1 MVIRQTRR
9 GFLCGALSLLAAP
22 RLHAGE
28 PRRLVTLEW
37 LATEIALL
45 LGEHPVGVADLD
57 GYRRWVSVDNDGLAG
72 AVDVG
77 GRQQP
82 SMEALNRL
90 RPDLILSS
98 TLRHRALEQRLSEVA
113 PTKLLDDEPQDGD
126 LLTAVYTATKAA
138 GEALGR
144 SEAADALL
152 ADFDTKLA
160 DIATDIAGSKLGGQ
174 AVIVAQPL
182 PGVPRLRIFTS
193 NSAVMQI
200 FVRAGFTAALDLP
213 AEPFGFSTIGLE
225 GLAAL
230 DGKSKLILLAEEA
243 PAELENSALWPMLPV
258 VVSGGVVPVGLPSWP
273 FGGPASLLGLATNTI
288 AKMQA

>member
-1 MVIRQTRR
+1 MVIRPTRR
-9 GFLCGALSLLAAP
+9 GFLCGALSLLVAP

-45 LGEHPVGVADLD
+45 LGERPIGVADLD
-57 GYRRWVSVDNDGLAG
+57 GYRRWVSIQNDGLAD
-72 AVDVG
+72 AIDVG

-98 TLRHRALEQRLSEVA
+98 AQRHLVLEQQLSEVA
-113 PTKLLDDEPQDGD
+113 PTRLLDDQPQDGD
-126 LLTAVYTATKAA
+126 LLAAVYTATKAA

-144 SEAADALL
+144 SEAANGLL
-152 ADFDTKLA
+152 ADFDTKL
-160 DIATDIAGSKLGGQ
+160 TDIAADLVGSKLGGQ
-174 AVIVAQPL
+174 PVLVAQPL

-193 NSAVMQI
+193 NSAVMRM

-213 AEPFGFSTIGLE
+213 AEPSGFSTIGLE

-230 DGKSKLILLAEEA
+230 DGKSRLILLADEA
-243 PAELENSALWPMLPV
+243 PAELQNSALWPMLPV
-258 VVSGGVVPVGLPSWP
+258 VASAGVVPVGLPSWP
-273 FGGPASLLGLATNTI
+273 FGGPASLLGLATKAI

>member
-1 MVIRQTRR
+1 MVIRPTRR
-9 GFLCGALSLLAAP
+9 GFLCGALSLLVAP

-45 LGEHPVGVADLD
+45 LGERPIGVADLD
-57 GYRRWVSVDNDGLAG
+57 GYRRWVSIQNDGLAD
-72 AVDVG
+72 AIDVG

-98 TLRHRALEQRLSEVA
+98 VLRHRALEQQLSEVA
-113 PTKLLDDEPQDGD
+113 PTRLLDDQPQDGD
-126 LLTAVYTATKAA
+126 LLAAVYTATKAA

-144 SEAADALL
+144 SEAANGLL

-160 DIATDIAGSKLGGQ
+160 DIAADIAGSELGGQ
-174 AVIVAQPL
+174 PVLVAQPL

-193 NSAVMQI
+193 NSAVMRM
-200 FVRAGFTAALDLP
+200 FVRAGFAAALDLP
-213 AEPFGFSTIGLE
+213 AEPSGFSTIGLE

-230 DGKSKLILLAEEA
+230 DGKSRLILLADEA
-243 PAELENSALWPMLPV
+243 PAELQNSALWPMLPV
-258 VVSGGVVPVGLPSWP
+258 VASGGVVPVGLPSWP
-273 FGGPASLLGLATNTI
+273 FGGPASLLGLATNAI

>member
-1 MVIRQTRR
+1 MVIRPTRR

-22 RLHAGE
+22 RLHASE

-45 LGEHPVGVADLD
+45 LGERPVGVADLD
-57 GYRRWVSVDNDGLAG
+57 GYRRWVSIDNDGLAA

-90 RPDLILSS
+90 KPDLILSS
-98 TLRHRALEQRLSEVA
+98 ALRHRALEHRLSEIA
-113 PTKLLDDEPQDGD
+113 PTRLLDDQPQDGD
-126 LLTAVYTATKAA
+126 LLGAVYACTKAA
-138 GEALGR
+138 GKALDR
-144 SEAADALL
+144 SQAADRLL

-160 DIATDIAGSKLGGQ
+160 GFAKDIADSGLGGQ
-174 AVIVAQPL
+174 PVLVAQPL

-193 NSAVMQI
+193 NSAVMQVL
-200 FVRAGFTAALDLP
+200 VRAGLSAALDQSP
-213 AEPFGFSTIGLE
+213 EPFGFSTIGLE

-230 DGKSKLILLAEEA
+230 DGKSRLILLSDAA
-243 PAELENSALWPMLPV
+243 PAELQSSALWPMLPV
-258 VVSGGVVPVGLPSWP
+258 VASGGVVPVGLPSWP
-273 FGGPASLLGLATNTI
+273 FGGPASLLGLAEN
-288 AKMQA
+288 AVLKLRA

>member
-9 GFLCGALSLLAAP
+9 GFVFGALSLLAAP

-45 LGEHPVGVADLD
+45 LGERPVGVADLD
-57 GYRRWVSVDNDGLAG
+57 GYRRWVSVNNDGLAD
-72 AVDVG
+72 AIDVG

-82 SMEALNRL
+82 GMEALNRL

-98 TLRHRALEQRLSEVA
+98 ALRHRPLEHRLSEIG
-113 PTKLLDDEPQDGD
+113 PTRLLDDQPQDGD
-126 LLTAVYTATKAA
+126 LLAAVYDCTKTA
-138 GEALGR
+138 GEALDRGQ
-144 SEAADALL
+144 AANGLL

-160 DIATDIAGSKLGGQ
+160 DIAKDIAGSKLGGQ
-174 AVIVAQPL
+174 PVLVAQPL

-193 NSAVMQI
+193 NSAVMQV

-213 AEPFGFSTIGLE
+213 PEPFGFSTIGLE

-230 DGKSKLILLAEEA
+230 DGKSKLILLADEA
-243 PAELENSALWPMLPV
+243 PAELRNSALWPMLPV
-258 VVSGGVVPVGLPSWP
+258 VASGGVVPVGLPSWP
-273 FGGPASLLGLATNTI
+273 FGGPASLLGLATKTV
-288 AKMQA
+288 AKLQA

>member
-1 MVIRQTRR
+1 MVISQTRR
-9 GFLCGALSLLAAP
+9 GFVFGALSLLAAP

-45 LGEHPVGVADLD
+45 LGERPVGVADLD
-57 GYRRWVSVDNDGLAG
+57 GYHRWVSIENDGLVDAI
-72 AVDVG
+72 DVG

-98 TLRHRALEQRLSEVA
+98 ALRHRALEQQLSEIA
-113 PTKLLDDEPQDGD
+113 PTRLLDDQPQDGD
-126 LLTAVYTATKAA
+126 LLAAVYTATKAA

-144 SEAADALL
+144 SEAANGLL
-152 ADFDTKLA
+152 ADFDRKLA
-160 DIATDIAGSKLGGQ
+160 DIAANITDSKLGGQ
-174 AVIVAQPL
+174 PVLIAQPL

-193 NSAVMQI
+193 NSAVMQM
-200 FVRAGFTAALDLP
+200 FVRAGFAAALDLP

-230 DGKSKLILLAEEA
+230 DGKSKLILLADEA
-243 PAELENSALWPMLPV
+243 PVELENSALWPMLPV
-258 VVSGGVVPVGLPSWP
+258 VASGGMVPVGLPSWP
-273 FGGPASLLGLATNTI
+273 FGGPASLLGLATNAI
-288 AKMQA
+288 AKMRA

>member
-45 LGEHPVGVADLD
+45 LGEPPVGVADLD
-57 GYRRWVSVDNDGLAG
+57 GYRHWVSIENDGLVDAI
-72 AVDVG
+72 DVG

-82 SMEALNRL
+82 SMEAMNRL

-98 TLRHRALEQRLSEVA
+98 TLRHRALEQQFSEIA
-113 PTKLLDDEPQDGD
+113 PTRLLDDQPQDGD
-126 LLTAVYTATKAA
+126 LLAAVYTATKAA

-144 SEAADALL
+144 SEAANRLL

-160 DIATDIAGSKLGGQ
+160 DIAANITDSKLGGQ
-174 AVIVAQPL
+174 PVLIAQPL

-193 NSAVMQI
+193 NSAVMQM